1 MTEQTS
7 VGGYGEPLSRKRG
20 KGKGDGRREG
30 VREGIEIESE
40 IQRQREE
47 GDVPEIKK

>member
-1 MTEQTS
+1 M
-7 VGGYGEPLSRKRG
+7 RHCNDAAG
-20 KGKGDGRREG
+20 KQGDGRREG